1 MKNEKLKKKKK
12 NYDNQDDSPKNKPV
26 MGKIGVDR
34 SEELKKITEEEND
47 LENSNRK
54 KNWNESK
61 TVEQRKPRTV
71 K

>member
-54 KNWNESK
+54 KN
-61 TVEQRKPRTV
+61 
-71 K
+71 